1 MNKVKGI
8 IYITITISI
17 AACSSIPHT
26 TKVTKQVSPRP
37 PIFHKY
43 GTPASLKPFLPLTGE
58 GEDRSIVLE
67 AHYPWLKKIEN
78 GYNAQNITL
87 QDAIAGLIPAG
98 IPIHYGDVDAQ
109 KVISFDFSPT
119 NVYELLS
126 QITRLAHTNFDIHR
140 DYVYIGTRE
149 VYRTT
154 IPAPDVMNQYTG
166 MNGNMLS
173 AMGSSGMG
181 GMSGGMGGM
190 GMGMGMGMGGYGGG
204 MGMGGMG
211 MGGMGGGM
219 GMGSSSSSA
228 GLLMVT
234 SSSGMQ
240 TFWQDVTNVLNG
252 LTSGNC
258 SSPLATAPSQM
269 SMSNTGTSI
278 GTPGIGGPGG
288 AGGYPQQPYNAPTT
302 QGFSALGPGSPGNG
316 FSGAAGQAAGAAQG
330 VPGRG
335 GPSYD
340 ISACGRIRI
349 SPDSGLG
356 YVYVEDKVENVFY
369 IREFVERLK
378 RQLNRKVYLK
388 IDVLEV
394 DLTKQNQYGMNW
406 SVLFSKVAH
415 LAGGAFSL
423 SGGAPSG
430 ALAGL
435 SSSSNSNYSLG
446 VVSGTSNSAI
456 LQALES
462 VTNVHVDSQPRILA
476 QSGPAVTINA
486 VKNEPYV
493 AGEMPFVYGGLS
505 SASETIPEMAFV
517 PVGVSLVVTPQL
529 HENENML
536 SLYVAPTLNI
546 LEGFDTFNVKNVGT
560 FQQPIVSSR
569 SLSSQFS
576 VMGGDTI
583 IFGGLIDTKINK
595 QQWSVPVLGKILP
608 SLFSGYN
615 NKKSVTQLV
624 FLVTPVIVNS
634 NNGNKL
640 NKLEPSSAAASSSRT
655 DNTFERLTP
664 QPNNHNIPKL

>member
-1 MNKVKGI
+1 MKKVKALLPI
-8 IYITITISI
+8 LVSLSI
-17 AACSSIPHT
+17 AACSSSPHAP
-26 TKVTKQVSPRP
+26 KVTKPVPPRP

-43 GTPASLKPFLPLTGE
+43 GTPASLKPFLPSTGE

-67 AHYPWLKKIEN
+67 ARYPWLKKMEN
-78 GYNAQNITL
+78 GYSAQNITL

-119 NVYELLS
+119 SVYELLA
-126 QITRLAHTNFDIHR
+126 QITRLAKTNFDIHR

-149 VYRTT
+149 AYRTT

-181 GMSGGMGGM
+181 GIGGGM
-190 GMGMGMGMGGYGGG
+190 GMSSMGMGMGGYGG

-219 GMGSSSSSA
+219 GMGSSSSSSA

-269 SMSNTGTSI
+269 SMSGTGTGI

-288 AGGYPQQPYNAPTT
+288 AGGYPQQAYNAPTNS
-302 QGFSALGPGSPGNG
+302 GFSALGPGNPGNG

-330 VPGRG
+330 GPGRPG

-435 SSSSNSNYSLG
+435 SSAGNSNYSLG

-505 SASETIPEMAFV
+505 SASETIPEMSFV

-529 HENENML
+529 HENENVL

-569 SLSSQFS
+569 SLSSQFT
-576 VMGGDTI
+576 VRGGDTI
-583 IFGGLIDTKINK
+583 IFGGLIDTKIKK
-595 QQWSVPVLGKILP
+595 QQWSVPVLGKLFP
-608 SLFSGYN
+608 SLFAGYN

-624 FLVTPVIVNS
+624 FLVTPVIVDS
-634 NNGNKL
+634 NNSRKVD
-640 NKLEPSSAAASSSRT
+640 KLEPSSAAASSSRT
-655 DNTFERLTP
+655 DSTFQRLTP

>member
-1 MNKVKGI
+1 VKKVKALLPI
-8 IYITITISI
+8 LVSLSI
-17 AACSSIPHT
+17 AACSSSPHAPHI
-26 TKVTKQVSPRP
+26 TKPTPPRP

-43 GTPASLKPFLPLTGE
+43 GTPASLKPFLPATGE

-67 AHYPWLKKIEN
+67 ARYPWLKKMEN
-78 GYNAQNITL
+78 GYSAQNITL

-119 NVYELLS
+119 SVYELLA

-149 VYRTT
+149 AYRTT

-181 GMSGGMGGM
+181 GMGGMGMGMGGM
-190 GMGMGMGMGGYGGG
+190 GMGMGGMG

-269 SMSNTGTSI
+269 SMSGTGTGI

-288 AGGYPQQPYNAPTT
+288 AQGYPQQAYNAPTNS
-302 QGFSALGPGSPGNG
+302 GFSALGPGSPGNG

-330 VPGRG
+330 GPGRPG

-435 SSSSNSNYSLG
+435 SSAGNSNYSLG

-529 HENENML
+529 HENKNVL

-546 LEGFDTFNVKNVGT
+546 LEGFDTFDVKNVGT

-569 SLSSQFS
+569 SLSSQFT
-576 VMGGDTI
+576 VRGGDTI

-595 QQWSVPVLGKILP
+595 QHWSVPVLGKLFP
-608 SLFSGYN
+608 SLFAGYN

-624 FLVTPVIVNS
+624 FLVTPVIVDSNS
-634 NNGNKL
+634 SNKL
-640 NKLEPSSAAASSSRT
+640 DKLEPSSAAASSSRT
-655 DNTFERLTP
+655 DSTFQRLTP